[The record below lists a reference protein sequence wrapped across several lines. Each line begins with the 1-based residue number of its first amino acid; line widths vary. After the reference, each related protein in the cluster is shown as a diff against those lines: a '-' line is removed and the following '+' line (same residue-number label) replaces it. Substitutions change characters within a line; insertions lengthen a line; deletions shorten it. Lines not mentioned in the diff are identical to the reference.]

1 MLSLGGGKPIA
12 QIRGGKLNGEIV
24 CIWEEKKCCSK
35 HSEYCKMKPCC
46 NKCNIYDV
54 VMIGKKLELK
64 NGIMVPIVD
73 LEQRSVNYIAGPSGS
88 GKSTIASKLIKGYC
102 SLNPE
107 KPLYIFSRTN
117 PKDDPAF
124 KNLKYTTVPINQD
137 LLIENPIDIKQDL
150 AGGSIVLFDDCN
162 TIQDDK
168 LKKAVEK
175 IIEDILEVGRKM
187 DITIF
192 ITNHLIVPNERRFA
206 RTIMN
211 ELQTLTIFPQSG
223 SAYQIEQV
231 LCTYFGVDKNRV
243 KKEILSLP
251 SRWVMVKKNFPR
263 TVLHEKGAFIL

>member
-12 QIRGGKLNGEIV
+12 QIRGNRLNGEIL
-24 CIWEEKKCCSK
+24 CIKEDIKCCGR
-35 HSEYCKMKPCC
+35 HSDKCELKPCC
-46 NKCNIYDV
+46 AKCNIYDTV
-54 VMIGKKLELK
+54 NIGKEFEIK
-64 NGIMVPIVD
+64 NGSLFPIVD

-88 GKSTIASKLIKGYC
+88 GKSTVASKLLKGYC
-102 SLNPE
+102 SLNPD
-107 KPLYIFSRTN
+107 KPLYIFSRTD

-124 KNLKYTTVPINQD
+124 KSLKYTTIPINEE
-137 LLIENPIDIKQDL
+137 LLIDNPIDIKQDL

-162 TIQDDK
+162 TIQDEK

-192 ITNHLIVPNERRFA
+192 ITNHLIVPNERKFA

-223 SAYQIEQV
+223 SSYQIEKV
-231 LCTYFGVDKNRV
+231 LENYFGVPKQKT
-243 KKEILSLP
+243 KKDIMSLS
-251 SRWVMVKKNFPR
+251 SRWVMIKKNFPR
-263 TVLHEKGAFIL
+263 VVLHEKGAFIL